1 MADQVKN
8 PVRQRNLLSVLSLII
23 IAVLFVGVVIF
34 SNQAF
39 RSARLD
45 LTEDRLFTLSDGTKQ
60 ILSEIDEP
68 ITLRYYYSATIAE
81 ELPDVGVYA
90 QRVQDMLE
98 EYAALAGGKIRLE
111 IFDPQP
117 FTDEEDHAVA
127 VGLQGV
133 PLNQGGDLV
142 YFGLSGTNATD
153 YQQVIPFFD
162 QQRERFLEYDL
173 TRHVYNLAFPKK
185 PKIAVM
191 LSLIHI

>member
-153 YQQVIPFFD
+153 YQQVIPS
-162 QQRERFLEYDL
+162 
-173 TRHVYNLAFPKK
+173 V
-185 PKIAVM
+185 
-191 LSLIHI
+191 S

>member
-68 ITLRYYYSATIAE
+68 ITLRYYYSCLLYTS
-81 ELPDVGVYA
+81 D
-90 QRVQDMLE
+90 
-98 EYAALAGGKIRLE
+98 AA
-111 IFDPQP
+111 D
-117 FTDEEDHAVA
+117 D
-127 VGLQGV
+127 
-133 PLNQGGDLV
+133 
-142 YFGLSGTNATD
+142 
-153 YQQVIPFFD
+153 
-162 QQRERFLEYDL
+162 
-173 TRHVYNLAFPKK
+173 
-185 PKIAVM
+185 
-191 LSLIHI
+191 